1 MTACTRRCHGS
12 VYFVIGLCE
21 GTLFI
26 AIVTAEARNGSS
38 IPLSQ
43 LSGAALLLGG
53 QQSAAASAG
62 ERRSISMKHSSQASR
77 LLAVSWIAAS
87 ANLGCSDGSSAT
99 TGTLALGAD
108 EGRASVTKGWAS
120 VWPGDEKRTTN
131 GGGAADAAHIYTVK
145 NRAELV
151 RALYPDAVLADDGS
165 FSSENGADPTA
176 KIIYVQGTISL
187 STNAAGKELTREDYA
202 CDGYDFAA
210 FKAAYEPREWNKQ
223 PLVSNRPPA
232 IPVCPGS
239 QEELRRCSGRR
250 QRAVVELKV
259 GSNTSL
265 LGLGSDA
272 KIVHGGLVIGGTGT
286 VPRPASPASA
296 PVVIDAALAAACG
309 IELPPATE
317 PAPAATTPAPSAGLT
332 PVAENVIVR
341 NITFEDA
348 FDMFPAWDPTDSY
361 STPPEV
367 ADPAGL
373 YPQCQAAYDAATDN
387 GPHQCPGGRWNS
399 EYDNLR
405 VQSASHV
412 WIDHCTFSD
421 GDRESQSALSVWEAP
436 YDGHS
441 NRMETHDG
449 ELDVNGYG
457 DFVTVSSNVFLNHD
471 KVMLLGS
478 SDTVRDT
485 NGWGALNITI
495 DHNRFINCGQRLPRV
510 RFGKVH
516 VYSNYVEGD
525 LSPAIDV
532 REDFAKPWPAH
543 PMGSGIG
550 IGHLAKVYSENNV
563 YALTAYPGDA
573 APSEQD
579 VVTPQHKATPTEG
592 TTPDVNE
599 STYFFDAGSL
609 LNGKSTKLM
618 DAAQEQAAE
627 RKLPELLS
635 TDAVWKPADSY
646 KYTSAAGKDVKS
658 LLEATSGAGKLQ
670 LSRR

>member
-1 MTACTRRCHGS
+1 MKQSFRS
-12 VYFVIGLCE
+12 SGL
-21 GTLFI
+21 
-26 AIVTAEARNGSS
+26 S
-38 IPLSQ
+38 IILWF
-43 LSGAALLLGG
+43 
-53 QQSAAASAG
+53 AASG
-62 ERRSISMKHSSQASR
+62 S
-77 LLAVSWIAAS
+77 
-87 ANLGCSDGSSAT
+87 LGCSDDPST
-99 TGTLALGAD
+99 TTTTLSLAAD
-108 EGRASVTKGWAS
+108 EGMASATKGWAS
-120 VWPGDEKRTTN
+120 VWPAGEQRTTN
-131 GGGAADAAHIYTVK
+131 GGAKADAAHVYTVK
-145 NRAELV
+145 NRTELV

-165 FSSENGADPTA
+165 FTSESGADPTP

-187 STNAAGKELTREDYA
+187 STNAAGKELTLEDYA

-210 FKAAYEPREWNKQ
+210 FKAAYEPRQWNKQ
-223 PLVSNRPPA
+223 ALVSNRPPA
-232 IPVCPGS
+232 IPACPGS

-286 VPRPASPASA
+286 VPRPASPTST
-296 PVVIDAALAAACG
+296 PVVVDAALAAACG
-309 IELPPATE
+309 IAVP
-317 PAPAATTPAPSAGLT
+317 PAPAMEPAAPAAMPPPSAGLT

-361 STPPEV
+361 STPPAV

-373 YPQCQAAYDAATDN
+373 YPKCQGVYDAATDN

-405 VQSASHV
+405 IQSASHV

-436 YDGHS
+436 YDAHS
-441 NRMETHDG
+441 NRLETHDG
-449 ELDVNGYG
+449 QLDVNGYG
-457 DFVTVSSNVFLNHD
+457 DFITISSNIFMNHD
-471 KVMLLGS
+471 KVMLIGS

-485 NGWGALNITI
+485 NGWGALSVTI
-495 DHNRFINCGQRLPRV
+495 DHNRFIHCGQRLPRV

-532 REDFAKPWPAH
+532 REDLAKPWPAH

-579 VVTPQHKATPTEG
+579 VVAPQHRATPTEG

-599 STYFFDAGSL
+599 STYFFDAGSV
-609 LNGKSTKLM
+609 LNGAPTKLM
-618 DAAQEQAAE
+618 ETAQQQAAE
-627 RKLPELLS
+627 RNLPELLS
-635 TDAVWKPADSY
+635 TDAVWTPSTSY
-646 KYTSAAGKDVKS
+646 KYTAAAAKDVKS
-658 LLEATSGAGKLQ
+658 LLAATSGAGKLR
-670 LSRR
+670 LGPR